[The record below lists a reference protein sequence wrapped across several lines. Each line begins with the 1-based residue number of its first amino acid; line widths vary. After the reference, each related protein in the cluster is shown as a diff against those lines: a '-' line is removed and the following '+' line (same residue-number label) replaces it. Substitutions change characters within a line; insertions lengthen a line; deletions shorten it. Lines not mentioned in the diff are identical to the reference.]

1 MRGELLQIGRR
12 LGAGMMDPVH
22 IVVSVRVRI
31 VSGQCPD
38 VSGCIHIRIVSGYW
52 VSLHFVHVQ
61 LSWIPSYCCMHC
73 VVTVRVSGYT
83 PKHPHTDPLL
93 GAPEYPDAAM
103 G

>member
-61 LSWIPSYCCMHC
+61 LSWIPSYCCMHTCMYVFRDALPGGGLAEYKYMYTC
-73 VVTVRVSGYT
+73 V
-83 PKHPHTDPLL
+83 
-93 GAPEYPDAAM
+93 M
-103 G
+103 